1 MIITKLETYEIHNEV
16 RKVNHYK
23 VSNSVVI
30 EFAKREDAMEYASYF
45 NKIRHIHAEC
55 DDNSSVLIYIKDTDA
70 IRISSILINKKDN
83 LTILKIKRF

>member
-16 RKVNHYK
+16 RKVSHYK
-23 VSNSVVI
+23 VSNSVII
-30 EFAKREDAMEYASYF
+30 EFSKREDAMEYASYF

-83 LTILKIKRF
+83 ITILKIKRY

>member
-16 RKVNHYK
+16 CKVNHYK

-30 EFAKREDAMEYASYF
+30 EFNKRDDAMEYASYF

-55 DDNSSVLIYIKDTDA
+55 DNTSVLIYIIDDDS
-70 IRISSILINKKDN
+70 IRISTIFINKKDN
-83 LTILKIKRF
+83 ITILKLKRF